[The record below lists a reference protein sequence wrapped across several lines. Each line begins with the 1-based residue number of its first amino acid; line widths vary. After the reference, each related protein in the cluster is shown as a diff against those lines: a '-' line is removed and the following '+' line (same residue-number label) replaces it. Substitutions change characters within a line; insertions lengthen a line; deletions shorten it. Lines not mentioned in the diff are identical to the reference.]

1 MTFTLWLSLAA
12 VCTLGAMSPGPSL
25 ALVIRNTVQGG
36 MSRGVATAVG
46 HGIGI
51 ALYALLVA
59 MGLGLVITQTPAL
72 FEAIRYAGAAFLL
85 YLAWQAIKPKPAP
98 SPENG
103 QPEAD
108 PYRRYQGFVG
118 GFLVAFLNPKI
129 AIFFLALFSQF
140 VQEGAPWADKLIMMA
155 TAGGIDAL
163 WYALVALGVARTPLM
178 GWLKT
183 NTHWLDRATA
193 LVLTV
198 LAIRVVI

>member
-1 MTFTLWLSLAA
+1 MTLTLWLSLAT

-46 HGIGI
+46 HGLGI

-72 FEAIRYAGAAFLL
+72 FEAIRYAGAAFLI
-85 YLAWQAIKPKPAP
+85 YLAWQAIKPKATP
-98 SPENG
+98 SPEAPNR
-103 QPEAD
+103 D
-108 PYRRYQGFVG
+108 PYRRYQGFIG

-140 VQEGAPWADKLIMMA
+140 VQEGAPWRDKLIMMA

-178 GWLKT
+178 GWLQN

-193 LVLTV
+193 LVLTF

>member
-1 MTFTLWLSLAA
+1 MTLTLWLSLAT

-46 HGIGI
+46 HGLGI

-72 FEAIRYAGAAFLL
+72 FEAIRYAGAAFLI
-85 YLAWQAIKPKPAP
+85 YLAWQAIKPKATP
-98 SPENG
+98 SPETPNR
-103 QPEAD
+103 D
-108 PYRRYQGFVG
+108 PYRRYQGFIG

-140 VQEGAPWADKLIMMA
+140 VQEGAPWRDKLIMMA

-178 GWLKT
+178 GWLQN

-193 LVLTV
+193 LVLTF

>member
-1 MTFTLWLSLAA
+1 MTLTLWLSLAA

-36 MSRGVATAVG
+36 AGRGVVTALG

-85 YLAWQAIKPKPAP
+85 YLAWQAIKPKPASSDATP
-98 SPENG
+98 G
-103 QPEAD
+103 TD

-129 AIFFLALFSQF
+129 AIFFLALFSQY
-140 VQEGAPWADKLIMMA
+140 VQEGAPWSDKLIMMA

-178 GWLKT
+178 GWLKH
-183 NTHWLDRATA
+183 NSHWLDRGTA
-193 LVLTV
+193 VVLTV
-198 LAIRVVI
+198 LAIRVVM

>member
-36 MSRGVATAVG
+36 MGRGVATAVG
-46 HGIGI
+46 HGLGI

-85 YLAWQAIKPKPAP
+85 YLAWGAIKPKPAEAEGEP
-98 SPENG
+98 G
-103 QPEAD
+103 AD

-140 VQEGAPWADKLIMMA
+140 VQEGAPWSDKLIMMA

-178 GWLKT
+178 GWLKS

-193 LVLTV
+193 VMLTV